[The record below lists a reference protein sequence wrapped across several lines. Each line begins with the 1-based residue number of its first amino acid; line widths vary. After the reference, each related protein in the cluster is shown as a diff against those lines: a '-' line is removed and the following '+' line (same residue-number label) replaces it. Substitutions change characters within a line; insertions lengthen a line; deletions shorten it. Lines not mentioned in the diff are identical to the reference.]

1 MQILSKIEEAAV
13 HTDGRGNEKVQC
25 STDFFQCHGYC
36 LVHSEELAPHTNDP
50 LRFVLVL
57 LFDFSFSIW

>member
-1 MQILSKIEEAAV
+1 MQILSKIEEAV
-13 HTDGRGNEKVQC
+13 VYTDGRGNEKVQC

-36 LVHSEELAPHTNDP
+36 LVHSEELAPHTNAP
-50 LRFVLVL
+50 QRFVLVL

>member
-13 HTDGRGNEKVQC
+13 HTDGRGNEKVQF

-50 LRFVLVL
+50 QRFVLV
-57 LFDFSFSIW
+57 